1 MYIRRRAHGACIKLF
16 GFLDKRL
23 DLSVTLFLRAFVVV
37 VKSFCV
43 FVKKKKKKKKI
54 LFKRTMMETL
64 QTSSSGLQTTTTT
77 LARGK
82 ACRPKLRSLQHHR
95 RGRLQQQPK
104 IVHIVKAGNDNSSS
118 SSSSHTEGEKEGG
131 EEQDAFAETR
141 RENADSASTSEIEEE
156 EEESTENTNNKK
168 KLWECS
174 QCFGNQSVLVSQLR
188 DVSEVLADGFGKP
201 ADDLLNGLMQKTR
214 WSAGNF
220 ACVIA
225 RPRGSQP
232 YKPSKRLTTKSVRR
246 KGATAAVA
254 QASSA
259 NKDKKM
265 FRDGN
270 DIVGACD
277 LTLLPAFGPKA
288 SRESRVKNGVK
299 LLRLSNE
306 SNFLYLTGMTTRSA
320 NRRMGVGE
328 ALLEEC
334 DVIAQKMEKIRPK
347 CIALHVAKNNA
358 NAIGLYESCGYR
370 IVSESTMTTT
380 TTTTSNDGSGGERSS
395 TGSSGSSAKNDES
408 GVPPTTSPSSL
419 GDKFMQFA
427 NKMGSVPKF
436 GGGGNGGGGGGEEE
450 VHFMVKWIRR
460 DVIDEKVKRMDETG
474 VLKEIPTL

>member
-1 MYIRRRAHGACIKLF
+1 
-16 GFLDKRL
+16 
-23 DLSVTLFLRAFVVV
+23 
-37 VKSFCV
+37 
-43 FVKKKKKKKKI
+43 
-54 LFKRTMMETL
+54 MMETL

-82 ACRPKLRSLQHHR
+82 ACRPKHRSLQHHR
-95 RGRLQQQPK
+95 RGRLQQQQPK

-141 RENADSASTSEIEEE
+141 RENVDSASTSEIEEE
-156 EEESTENTNNKK
+156 EEESIENTNNKK

-246 KGATAAVA
+246 KGATAAAA

-259 NKDKKM
+259 NKDQKM

-320 NRRMGVGE
+320 NRRMGVGK

-334 DVIAQKMEKIRPK
+334 DVIAQKMEKSRPK

-380 TTTTSNDGSGGERSS
+380 TTTTTSNDGSGGERSS
-395 TGSSGSSAKNDES
+395 TGSSGSSGKNDES
-408 GVPPTTSPSSL
+408 GVPQTTSPSSL

-427 NKMGSVPKF
+427 NKMESVRKF
-436 GGGGNGGGGGGEEE
+436 GGNGGGGGGEEE

>member
-1 MYIRRRAHGACIKLF
+1 
-16 GFLDKRL
+16 
-23 DLSVTLFLRAFVVV
+23 
-37 VKSFCV
+37 
-43 FVKKKKKKKKI
+43 
-54 LFKRTMMETL
+54 METMA
-64 QTSSSGLQTTTTT
+64 TTGLQTTTTRT
-77 LARGK
+77 FLGK
-82 ACRPKLRSLQHHR
+82 ARRVDNHYRCSHHR
-95 RGRLQQQPK
+95 RCDHQYQEQQQQHK
-104 IVHIVKAGNDNSSS
+104 VSFSVVTKSTTNSSS
-118 SSSSHTEGEKEGG
+118 SSSRAEEE
-131 EEQDAFAETR
+131 EEDEQDAFAETR
-141 RENADSASTSEIEEE
+141 RESANETVTTTTTTTTSEQDDD
-156 EEESTENTNNKK
+156 SNTDNKSK

-225 RPRGSQP
+225 RPYGSQP
-232 YKPSKRLTTKSVRR
+232 YKPSKRLTAKSVRR
-246 KGATAAVA
+246 KGAT

-259 NKDKKM
+259 AANKDKQM

-277 LTLLPAFGPKA
+277 LTLLPAFGPRA

-320 NRRMGVGE
+320 NRRMGVGK

-334 DVIAQKMEKIRPK
+334 DVIAQKMEKSRPK

-358 NAIGLYESCGYR
+358 SAIGLYESCGYR
-370 IVSESTMTTT
+370 IVSEATTT
-380 TTTTSNDGSGGERSS
+380 KVDCSGGD
-395 TGSSGSSAKNDES
+395 GGKSSGSSNDEK
-408 GVPPTTSPSSL
+408 SPSSF

-427 NKMGSVPKF
+427 NKMGSVPKIV
-436 GGGGNGGGGGGEEE
+436 GDGGEEE
-450 VHFMVKWIRR
+450 VHFMVKWIRP
-460 DVIDEKVKRMDETG
+460 DVIDEKVKLLDETG
-474 VLKEIPTL
+474 ALKEIPTL

>member
-1 MYIRRRAHGACIKLF
+1 M
-16 GFLDKRL
+16 
-23 DLSVTLFLRAFVVV
+23 
-37 VKSFCV
+37 
-43 FVKKKKKKKKI
+43 KKKKKKKKQKKI
-54 LFKRTMMETL
+54 LLLKRMMMETL

-82 ACRPKLRSLQHHR
+82 ACRPKHRSLQHHR

-104 IVHIVKAGNDNSSS
+104 IVHIVKAGNDHSSS

-131 EEQDAFAETR
+131 EEQDVFAETR

-156 EEESTENTNNKK
+156 EKESTENTNNKK

-201 ADDLLNGLMQKTR
+201 ADDLLNGLMQKAR

-246 KGATAAVA
+246 KGATAAAA

-320 NRRMGVGE
+320 NRRMGVGK

-334 DVIAQKMEKIRPK
+334 DVIAQKMEKSRPK

-380 TTTTSNDGSGGERSS
+380 TTTTTTNDGSGGERSS
-395 TGSSGSSAKNDES
+395 TGSSGSSGKNDES

-427 NKMGSVPKF
+427 NKFG